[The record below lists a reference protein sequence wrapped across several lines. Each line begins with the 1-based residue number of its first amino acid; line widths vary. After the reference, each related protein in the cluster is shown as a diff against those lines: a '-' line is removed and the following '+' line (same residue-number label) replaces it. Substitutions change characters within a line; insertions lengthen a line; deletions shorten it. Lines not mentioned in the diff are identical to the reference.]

1 MKQDE
6 LAELAGIS
14 IATLKRAESEREVPI
29 SDDTIQ
35 LIKQTL
41 EANGIVFLGMTGLRR
56 LQ

>member
-29 SDDTIQ
+29 SEETIQ

>member
-1 MKQDE
+1 MKQEE

>member
-29 SDDTIQ
+29 SEDTIQ